1 MKPLIGITTDIQED
15 LLKLKR
21 QYSDCVEKAG
31 GHPVLLPPHK
41 DISSTA
47 LRIDALLIPGSDDL
61 HPSYYKEDLN
71 FELKIVNKDKSDF
84 ELALFHEIIKLRKP
98 VLGICYGMQ
107 LINVALGGA
116 LYQDLKS
123 QLPEALDHKKGG
135 HKIGLDDNPFIYKG
149 DFDVN
154 SIHHQ
159 AIKTLGKGLKVIA
172 CSEDNVIE
180 AVFFDSYP
188 FLLGVQ
194 WHPERE
200 NNNLASRIFEAFVEA
215 SVGNK

>member
-1 MKPLIGITTDIQED
+1 
-15 LLKLKR
+15 
-21 QYSDCVEKAG
+21 
-31 GHPVLLPPHK
+31 
-41 DISSTA
+41 
-47 LRIDALLIPGSDDL
+47 
-61 HPSYYKEDLN
+61 
-71 FELKIVNKDKSDF
+71 
-84 ELALFHEIIKLRKP
+84 
-98 VLGICYGMQ
+98 MQ

-135 HKIGLDDNPFIYKG
+135 HKIKIEENSLIFKG

-154 SIHHQ
+154 SSHHQ
-159 AIKTLGKGLKVIA
+159 AIKTLGKELKAIA
-172 CSEDNVIE
+172 LSEDSIIE
-180 AVFFDSYP
+180 AVTIGKYP